1 MIAKLLRDFAAL
13 FEVTGPKAPADRR
26 AAWLFV
32 LILAAGTAVRFWG
45 LGAVGLHGDEKTMA
59 LPVMHLVEHGSA
71 LMPSGMFYPRAV
83 GQLYLMAGS
92 VLMFGQSEW
101 ALRLP
106 SALCG
111 VLLIAL
117 AWQGGRRF
125 LTPAWNLAFTA
136 AIAFLPDFIDEAQTA
151 RMYVFLATSVAAFML
166 LVFEWERTSRTGYLV
181 GAVAVMLVGIHF
193 HTLAIFAAFLL
204 FIPGLLRADQPK
216 LWRGAA
222 AFAVILGGFFVIN
235 RWIGSQYF
243 QAIGSANDDPAL
255 FNGPKAAVVPH
266 VHGIWLALAV
276 LVAICAAVWV
286 IRRTGDRRKAAVA
299 IALLATGVF
308 SQLTYHYHLAALL
321 ILAGLVVANRNEHL
335 SGRRAWV
342 LMGVLAVAAVL
353 QIGLLQSGSGIAL
366 RQILGLTL
374 GWPSVWPFLAIAQY
388 SAAAAVLLA
397 AGVARGLWLVAH
409 RKPVPDHL
417 LMAVLGVWIPLL
429 MIGFMRWDIPP
440 RYAEAQVMPLLL
452 GAFAA
457 AQWLL
462 SPEGLER
469 GDRRAPAG
477 FAGAATPMAHG
488 AFGWG
493 VAIAATVAC
502 VLVVNPVRLAHAVDS
517 GYGVHPDHKGAA
529 EYIESVHPG
538 PHDVLVAEDVLQQTY
553 YLGHVDY
560 WLVNKN
566 VAATFMHEVNGKRLE
581 LYTDTPV
588 IGTGQELQK
597 LVETADRGA
606 LYVIG
611 SGENQEDGRRFM
623 RGFGIYETLES
634 PLFQVVYRGRD
645 GVTKVWKAAPPRQ
658 VAGSGSR

>member
-1 MIAKLLRDFAAL
+1 MIATLLRDFAAL
-13 FEVTGPKAPADRR
+13 FAITGPQPPADRR

-45 LGAVGLHGDEKTMA
+45 LGSVGLHGDEKTMA

-71 LMPSGMFYPRAV
+71 LMPSGMFYPRAL

-92 VLMFGQSEW
+92 VMMFGQSEW

-117 AWQGGRRF
+117 AWMGGRRF
-125 LTPAWNLAFTA
+125 LTPVWNLAFAA

-166 LVFEWERTSRTGYLV
+166 LVFEWERTSRKGYLV
-181 GAVAVMLVGIHF
+181 AAVAVLLVGIHF

-204 FIPGLLRADQPK
+204 FIPGLLRADQRK
-216 LWRGAA
+216 LWLGAA
-222 AFAVILGGFFVIN
+222 AFAVIVGGFVIID

-243 QAIGSANDDPAL
+243 QAIGSENDDPAL
-255 FNGPKAAVVPH
+255 FNGPKAAVAPH
-266 VHGIWLALAV
+266 VHGLWLALAV
-276 LVAICAAVWV
+276 LVAIGAALWV
-286 IRRTGDRRKAAVA
+286 IRRTGNLRQAAVA
-299 IALLATGVF
+299 IALVAAGVI
-308 SQLTYHYHLAALL
+308 SQLTFHYHVAALML
-321 ILAGLVVANRNEHL
+321 LAGLVVAHRNEQL
-335 SGRRAWV
+335 FGRRVWI
-342 LMGVLAVAAVL
+342 LIGVLAAAAAL
-353 QIGLLQSGSGIAL
+353 QIGFLYSGSGIPL
-366 RQILGLTL
+366 RRILGAVL

-388 SAAAAVLLA
+388 SAAAALLLLA
-397 AGVARGLWLVAH
+397 GMTRGLWLVAH

-417 LMAVLGVWIPLL
+417 LMALLGVWIPLL
-429 MIGFMRWDIPP
+429 MIGYMRWDIPP
-440 RYAEAQVMPLLL
+440 RYAEAQVIPLLL
-452 GAFAA
+452 GAFAS

-462 SPEGLER
+462 SREQLGR
-469 GDRRAPAG
+469 GDQRVTA
-477 FAGAATPMAHG
+477 AATDASHG

-493 VAIAATVAC
+493 VAIAAAVAC
-502 VLVVNPVRLAHAVDS
+502 LLVVNPVRVARAVDS
-517 GYGVHPDHKGAA
+517 GYASHPDHKGAA
-529 EYIESVHPG
+529 EFIESMHPG
-538 PHDVLVAEDVLQQTY
+538 PHDVLVAEDVLEQTY

-566 VAATFMHEVNGKRLE
+566 VAAAFLHEVHGKRLD

-588 IGTGQELQK
+588 IGTGDELQK
-597 LVETADRGA
+597 LVERADRGA
-606 LYVIG
+606 IYVIG

-634 PLFQVVYRGRD
+634 PHFQVVYRGRD
-645 GVTKVWKAAPPRQ
+645 GLTKVWRVAPPRQ
-658 VAGSGSR
+658 AAGSGRR